1 MKVILGKKKKHT
13 NDEDESAGIRY
24 DSASVALPIF
34 IDEYTKECDR
44 KTAIENKVIS
54 LVTIEIAIL
63 TVFMPIIPF
72 NSINKYLF
80 TMSHTICI
88 WAIVAC
94 VFLVLS
100 IIMMG
105 ISFGVLMSAVNI
117 QTYEKVDIE
126 KLDKDNFLILR
137 ADSLQRALCT
147 HYRKIT
153 LTNSTVN
160 NKKAE
165 KYEKGLPLTIVS
177 FLCLLIGTIMLKL
190 I

>member
-1 MKVILGKKKKHT
+1 MKIIFGKKKKHT
-13 NDEDESAGIRY
+13 NDESAEIRY
-24 DSASVALPIF
+24 DSTRVALPIF

-88 WAIVAC
+88 WATVAC

-105 ISFGVLMSAVNI
+105 ISFGVLMSAVKI
-117 QTYEKVDIE
+117 QTYEKVNIE
-126 KLDKDNFLILR
+126 QLDDDEIL
-137 ADSLQRALCT
+137 SQNTSSVEKGLCD
-147 HYRKIT
+147 HYKQIT
-153 LTNSTVN
+153 LSNSRLN
-160 NKKAE
+160 DKKE
-165 KYEKGLPLTIVS
+165 KKYRIGLPLTIVS
-177 FLCLLIGTIMLKL
+177 FWCILFGTILLKL

>member
-24 DSASVALPIF
+24 DSTSVALPIF

-88 WAIVAC
+88 LATVAC
-94 VFLVLS
+94 F
-100 IIMMG
+100 
-105 ISFGVLMSAVNI
+105 F
-117 QTYEKVDIE
+117 
-126 KLDKDNFLILR
+126 
-137 ADSLQRALCT
+137 
-147 HYRKIT
+147 
-153 LTNSTVN
+153 
-160 NKKAE
+160 
-165 KYEKGLPLTIVS
+165 
-177 FLCLLIGTIMLKL
+177 
-190 I
+190 